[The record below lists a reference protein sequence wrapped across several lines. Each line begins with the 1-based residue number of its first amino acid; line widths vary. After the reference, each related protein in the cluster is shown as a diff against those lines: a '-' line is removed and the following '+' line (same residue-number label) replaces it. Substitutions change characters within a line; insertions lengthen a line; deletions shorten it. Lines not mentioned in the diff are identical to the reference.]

1 MCRLKK
7 RSRSRIHLV
16 KGTVRRITVADGNR
30 EEVQDREQRGW
41 LLR

>member
-16 KGTVRRITVADGNR
+16 KWTVQKITVADGDR
-30 EEVQDREQRGW
+30 EEVQDGEQRGW